1 MKTAPYSPRDRERCQ
16 EEPPKS
22 SHRTEFARDRA
33 RIMYSSALRRLGAKT
48 QVLGPATDSFIRTRL
63 THSIEVSQVGRS
75 IAQEMGCDPDIV
87 DAACQAHDLGHP
99 PFGHNGERA
108 LDEVAHDIGGFEG
121 NAQTFRLLTRLEP
134 KVMSAE
140 GRPLGLN
147 LTRATLDAV
156 CKYPWLKGQGANSEY
171 SRKKYNCY
179 REDAPVFN
187 WMRKFSPPHQR
198 CLEAQIMDISDDIA
212 YSVHDIE
219 DGIQTGELDPDTL
232 GDSKSLELV
241 FETTTSW
248 YGDAVGDEL
257 ENAWKRIR
265 ALPQWLASFDGSY
278 RDMAR
283 LKNMTSQLIGRFC
296 SAVSSATL
304 QAAGTGPL
312 HRYDADLVIPEAT
325 RAEIKLLKGIAAT
338 YMMAPRETEPIYLA
352 QRTTI
357 YELVDALWERPEEME
372 EPHRTT
378 WREASG
384 DDGRLRALVDQI
396 ASLTDTTANQWHA
409 RLCGMFRS
417 L

>member
-1 MKTAPYSPRDRERCQ
+1 MKSRG
-16 EEPPKS
+16 
-22 SHRTEFARDRA
+22 
-33 RIMYSSALRRLGAKT
+33 LGDVYK
-48 QVLGPATDSFIRTRL
+48 R
-63 THSIEVSQVGRS
+63 
-75 IAQEMGCDPDIV
+75 
-87 DAACQAHDLGHP
+87 
-99 PFGHNGERA
+99 
-108 LDEVAHDIGGFEG
+108 
-121 NAQTFRLLTRLEP
+121 
-134 KVMSAE
+134 
-140 GRPLGLN
+140 
-147 LTRATLDAV
+147 
-156 CKYPWLKGQGANSEY
+156 
-171 SRKKYNCY
+171 
-179 REDAPVFN
+179 
-187 WMRKFSPPHQR
+187 
-198 CLEAQIMDISDDIA
+198 QIMDISDDIA

-241 FETTTSW
+241 FETTTAW

-357 YELVDALWERPEEME
+357 YAVSYTHLTLP
-372 EPHRTT
+372 TT
-378 WREASG
+378 
-384 DDGRLRALVDQI
+384 
-396 ASLTDTTANQWHA
+396 
-409 RLCGMFRS
+409 F
-417 L
+417 